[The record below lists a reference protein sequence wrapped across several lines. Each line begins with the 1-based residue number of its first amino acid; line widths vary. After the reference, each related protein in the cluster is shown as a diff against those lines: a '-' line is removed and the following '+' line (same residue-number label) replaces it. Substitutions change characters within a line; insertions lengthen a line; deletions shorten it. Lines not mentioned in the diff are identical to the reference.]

1 MKDKLT
7 INNWVYSQALYSVPL
22 VYMSVFIPAP
32 YCLDSCSFVT
42 YFEIRKCEVANF
54 VLLAQNFLAIQ
65 HFFCSSYEFWI
76 FFSIFV
82 KKVWLNI

>member
-22 VYMSVFIPAP
+22 VYMSVFIPAL
-32 YCLDSCSFVT
+32 YCLDSCSFGT
-42 YFEIRKCEVANF
+42 YFEIRNCEVSNF

-65 HFFCSSYEFWI
+65 HFFC
-76 FFSIFV
+76 
-82 KKVWLNI
+82 KKVTKSQ